1 MTHLS
6 GVRLIIGIIIMG
18 VAVPVTLFF
27 LLNLEK
33 PSELFAIAATTFL
46 AWGAAELLAAILDK
60 PRLKDRTPQQVLRE
74 DLEPGS
80 SE

>member
-6 GVRLIIGIIIMG
+6 GVRLVIGIIVMG

-33 PSELFAIAATTFL
+33 PAELFAIAATTFL

-74 DLEPGS
+74 DLERRS

>member
-6 GVRLIIGIIIMG
+6 GVRLVIGIIVMG

-33 PSELFAIAATTFL
+33 PTELFAIAATTFL

-74 DLEPGS
+74 DLERRS